1 MYFNSYF
8 QAQKP
13 KDITEVAESVDYNE
27 DLDEAILRSA
37 WAKAFIQSPA
47 LNHPQGGQVKR
58 DLFIFLVSCC
68 LLNKIRDSPKKVK
81 NDGRVKTENNNDV
94 KSEKLL
100 EIIRSRFFADD
111 KVILVS
117 IMYPSDLPCPV
128 DESVPISV
136 IIAHHLA
143 TLSQSIILGEEIDIK
158 TDIMPQHHLLHIVPH
173 CPQQTHSVIVI
184 QSLGLLHIA
193 PYP

>member
-1 MYFNSYF
+1 MLQYCYINCSKMYSNFNSHF

-13 KDITEVAESVDYNE
+13 KDITEVAESVEYNE

-47 LNHPQGGQVKR
+47 LNHPQGGEVKR

-111 KVILVS
+111 KL
-117 IMYPSDLPCPV
+117 YQTTLP
-128 DESVPISV
+128 
-136 IIAHHLA
+136 LK
-143 TLSQSIILGEEIDIK
+143 DINNAVEK
-158 TDIMPQHHLLHIVPH
+158 IFK
-173 CPQQTHSVIVI
+173 
-184 QSLGLLHIA
+184 
-193 PYP
+193 

>member
-1 MYFNSYF
+1 MYSNFNSHF

-13 KDITEVAESVDYNE
+13 KDITEVAESVEYNE

-111 KVILVS
+111 KLYQTTLPLKDINNAVEKIFKIYYEDGVGGNVGVLRSEIISLRQDKSIRSSLDPAFTSLLNNPKLHPGNPVHNCILS
-117 IMYPSDLPCPV
+117 
-128 DESVPISV
+128 
-136 IIAHHLA
+136 
-143 TLSQSIILGEEIDIK
+143 
-158 TDIMPQHHLLHIVPH
+158 LL
-173 CPQQTHSVIVI
+173 
-184 QSLGLLHIA
+184 
-193 PYP
+193 